1 MSVKNIQLMKW
12 SFPAFA
18 FIIGFFWYKRRALDR
33 VDPGGIPR
41 SDKSSPPKESAT
53 DKSNG
58 DLNTSKKNDLDL
70 YDSGIHVEKS
80 LNSLSLL
87 DQTPPKEQVVAFSP
101 RKVSESLDIPM
112 KKSDSMSIRSRKSS
126 GNSIP
131 WYEDVEGLPDMKE
144 VVLGSNPKSS
154 SFDRMIRKK
163 PPVILENIEDNNN
176 TNNNKNIGEEQVSGR
191 EVVVS
196 KVEAS
201 VEQGQV
207 DNKEQ
212 NEVQEPVKEEGD
224 KAEPEEQNELHQ
236 TVVASP
242 QTRSRS
248 ISIETCEKTN
258 DTASAGDETKTGQ
271 TLFERDS
278 ANHSPVS
285 GVLDGSVNDDIRSEG
300 STDSGKGGSI
310 NGKVPKNNSKTFY
323 EFLIPEK
330 FVGKL
335 IGKHGASIKSL
346 NDQANVNITIDFHPL
361 DEDLRLCIIEGLP
374 ENIATALDLI
384 RQKFP
389 KKAYPGFTLEQ
400 VNITTSPEEIT
411 WVPEL
416 MQLQLVENLNNDVLV
431 CHILQP
437 NRLFIQLP
445 THPTYPSFKLL
456 DYNLTQF
463 YSTVESPHVPD
474 QLTRGMIVVARWY
487 NKWVRAYV
495 EEPDVEGLQHLL
507 RLVDHGGF
515 WKFSSAELRQIRSE
529 FLTLPFQ
536 TLEVNLAYVRPI
548 NGEWTQEAYDVVS
561 QICSNRIS
569 QAQIEAYTNT
579 EIFVSLY
586 IELPKH
592 GVISLADELVARGYA
607 ESVSFEELLAEHCT
621 PLVA

>member
-41 SDKSSPPKESAT
+41 SDKSSLPKEST
-53 DKSNG
+53 TNKSNG
-58 DLNTSKKNDLDL
+58 DINTSKKNDLDS

-163 PPVILENIEDNNN
+163 PPVILENIEDNNT
-176 TNNNKNIGEEQVSGR
+176 TNNNNNIDEQQVSGR

-196 KVEAS
+196 KVKAS
-201 VEQGQV
+201 VEQEQV
-207 DNKEQ
+207 DTKEQ

-224 KAEPEEQNELHQ
+224 KVEPEEQDELQQ

-258 DTASAGDETKTGQ
+258 DTASTGDETKTGQ
-271 TLFERDS
+271 ALFERDS

-300 STDSGKGGSI
+300 STDSGKGI
-310 NGKVPKNNSKTFY
+310 FF
-323 EFLIPEK
+323 FL
-330 FVGKL
+330 L
-335 IGKHGASIKSL
+335 
-346 NDQANVNITIDFHPL
+346 
-361 DEDLRLCIIEGLP
+361 
-374 ENIATALDLI
+374 
-384 RQKFP
+384 
-389 KKAYPGFTLEQ
+389 Y
-400 VNITTSPEEIT
+400 
-411 WVPEL
+411 
-416 MQLQLVENLNNDVLV
+416 
-431 CHILQP
+431 
-437 NRLFIQLP
+437 FI
-445 THPTYPSFKLL
+445 
-456 DYNLTQF
+456 
-463 YSTVESPHVPD
+463 
-474 QLTRGMIVVARWY
+474 
-487 NKWVRAYV
+487 
-495 EEPDVEGLQHLL
+495 
-507 RLVDHGGF
+507 
-515 WKFSSAELRQIRSE
+515 
-529 FLTLPFQ
+529 
-536 TLEVNLAYVRPI
+536 
-548 NGEWTQEAYDVVS
+548 
-561 QICSNRIS
+561 
-569 QAQIEAYTNT
+569 
-579 EIFVSLY
+579 
-586 IELPKH
+586 
-592 GVISLADELVARGYA
+592 
-607 ESVSFEELLAEHCT
+607 
-621 PLVA
+621 

>member
-41 SDKSSPPKESAT
+41 SDKSSPAKEPAT

-58 DLNTSKKNDLDL
+58 EINTSKKNDLDL

-87 DQTPPKEQVVAFSP
+87 DQTPPKEQVVTFSP

-176 TNNNKNIGEEQVSGR
+176 TNNNNNNNNNNTGEEQVSGR

-201 VEQGQV
+201 IEQGQV
-207 DNKEQ
+207 VIKEQ
-212 NEVQEPVKEEGD
+212 NEVQEP
-224 KAEPEEQNELHQ
+224 
-236 TVVASP
+236 
-242 QTRSRS
+242 
-248 ISIETCEKTN
+248 
-258 DTASAGDETKTGQ
+258 TKTGQ
-271 TLFERDS
+271 ALFERDS

-300 STDSGKGGSI
+300 STDSGKALKLLFLFKFFGSTGGSI

-361 DEDLRLCIIEGLP
+361 DEDLRLCIIEGLS

-400 VNITTSPEEIT
+400 VNVTTSPEEIT

-416 MQLQLVENLNNDVLV
+416 MQLQLVESLNNDVLV
-431 CHILQP
+431 CHILKP

-474 QLTRGMIVVARWY
+474 QLTRKCLHSFIHSTIYPFSGMIVVAQWY

-495 EEPDVEGLQHLL
+495 EQPDIEGLQHLL

-548 NGEWTQEAYDVVS
+548 NGEWTQEAFDVVS

-569 QAQIEAYTNT
+569 QAQVEAYTNT

-607 ESVSFEELLAEHCT
+607 ESVSFEELLADHCT
-621 PLVA
+621 PLVS